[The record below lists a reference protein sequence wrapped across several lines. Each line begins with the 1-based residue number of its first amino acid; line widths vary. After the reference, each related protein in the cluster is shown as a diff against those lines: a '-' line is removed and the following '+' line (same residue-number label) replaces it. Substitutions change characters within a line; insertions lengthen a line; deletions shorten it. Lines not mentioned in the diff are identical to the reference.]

1 MNVLVLMN
9 RFINFF
15 ELMCMPLHLVKRKHQ
30 PFVSGKKSKSGKFIA
45 QTNLLK
51 IFRLDDLDM

>member
-1 MNVLVLMN
+1 MN